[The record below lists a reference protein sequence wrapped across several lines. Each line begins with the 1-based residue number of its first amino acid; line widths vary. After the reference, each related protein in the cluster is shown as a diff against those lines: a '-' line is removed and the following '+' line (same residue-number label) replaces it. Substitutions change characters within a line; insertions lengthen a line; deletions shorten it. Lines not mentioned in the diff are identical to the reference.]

1 MVSSISNWEST
12 AHKQCQ
18 YIKLCWCVLSSHKR
32 IEIQS
37 PSRFQPVG
45 AVDHDQCFQ
54 WFFDGVGVI
63 QPLVSMVFNGYG
75 PLVQQCDGFN
85 GSFTSKLSQ
94 NWKFKLADPVV
105 EGDPKIWH
113 RSFWLSAV
121 TLNKHKSMCA
131 LPLPPDLQL
140 AGDIFGSSEWC
151 SCLCWEVDSS
161 CTKKIWRQK
170 HAINSQSPKENRYPL
185 ESTIHHTTPKTTAGL
200 YLECWLKFL
209 LCASS
214 TTSMDLFLDQRI

>member
-1 MVSSISNWEST
+1 MVLGSFNHW
-12 AHKQCQ
+12 
-18 YIKLCWCVLSSHKR
+18 
-32 IEIQS
+32 
-37 PSRFQPVG
+37 
-45 AVDHDQCFQ
+45 FQ
-54 WFFDGVGVI
+54 WFSIVMDHWSHNAMVLMDHS
-63 QPLVSMVFNGYG
+63 PLNFHKIEN
-75 PLVQQCDGFN
+75 
-85 GSFTSKLSQ
+85 
-94 NWKFKLADPVV
+94 FKLADPAV

-185 ESTIHHTTPKTTAGL
+185 ESTIHHTTPKTTARL